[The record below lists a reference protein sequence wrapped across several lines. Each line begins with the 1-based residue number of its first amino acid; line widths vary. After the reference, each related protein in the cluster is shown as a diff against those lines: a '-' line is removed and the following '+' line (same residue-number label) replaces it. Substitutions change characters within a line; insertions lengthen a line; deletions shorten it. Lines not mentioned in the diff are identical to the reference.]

1 MTTTAI
7 IYARVSTARQADDG
21 LPVESQIDQC
31 QAKAAAIGADVLRV
45 FRDDGISGRSSRRP
59 GFTAAMDYCE
69 RNNVD
74 IFICWSTS
82 RFGRDQLDAG
92 LNKRLL
98 EKMGVRLIYA
108 SQEFGDDDE
117 GWLAESITS
126 VIDEMYSRKIAKDT
140 RRSMVRNA
148 RDGCFCGGRAPFGYR
163 SVPAGKRRRLQVDQA
178 EAGLVRTMVRWC
190 LAGAGTKAI
199 AVRLNE
205 SGLTKRGRRWDKA
218 NVVTVLKDRAMLG
231 QIVYRVGEEEIVTP
245 AHDAIVSAEDFA
257 AVQALLHDRA
267 PRNAGGRPRSEAVF
281 SGMLRCGACG
291 DAMTTETATGRGGV
305 RYHYYNCRAWLKG
318 CGCRSRRVPVEA
330 LDDWLLSGILDRVFT
345 PENIRDLVASMKASA
360 GRSRRDREAHATAI
374 ARERADVER
383 RLHRLYETVEA
394 GAGLELADVAPRIRE
409 LNTRRAQLARE
420 ADELSAQPVPA
431 TIAPRDIA
439 AGVEVFRG
447 LVERCEDPKR
457 VREFLSGIVRR
468 VVLDD
473 QEARVEYFPERIAL
487 PAVGGSQCEVRWLPD
502 LATLRTA
509 RIAIPGAGWR
519 RRRTA

>member
-1 MTTTAI
+1 MRKTAI
-7 IYARVSTARQADDG
+7 IYARVSTVRQADDG

-31 QAKAAAIGADVLRV
+31 HAKAQAIGAEVLRV
-45 FRDDGISGRSSRRP
+45 FRDDGISGRSPRRP
-59 GFTAAMDYCE
+59 GFTAAMDFCE
-69 RNNVD
+69 RNSVD
-74 IFICWSTS
+74 CFICWSTS

-98 EKMGVRLIYA
+98 EKMGVRLVYA

-148 RDGCFCGGRAPFGYR
+148 RDGFFCGSWVPFGFR
-163 SVPAGKRRRLQVDQA
+163 SVPAGKRRRLEIEPE
-178 EAGLVRTMVRWC
+178 EAGLVRTMFRWC
-190 LAGAGTKAI
+190 MEGAGTKAI

-205 SGLTKRGRRWDKA
+205 SGITKRGRRWDKA
-218 NVVTVLKDRAMLG
+218 SVSTVLKSRTNIG
-231 QIVYRVGEEEIVTP
+231 QIVYRVGDEEITTQ
-245 AHDAIVSAEDFA
+245 AHEAIISDEDFA
-257 AVQALLHDRA
+257 VVQEMMEERA

-318 CGCRSRRVPVEA
+318 VGCRSRRVPVVA
-330 LDDWLLSGILDRVFT
+330 LDEWLLAGILDRIFT
-345 PENIRDLVASMKASA
+345 PENIRDLVASLKADA
-360 GRSRRDREAHATAI
+360 GRARRDRAAHAAAI
-374 ARERADVER
+374 TKERTDVER
-383 RLHRLYETVEA
+383 RLRRLYETVEA

-409 LNTRRAQLARE
+409 LTTRRAQLARE
-420 ADELSAQPVPA
+420 ADEMAAAPPSV
-431 TIAPRDIA
+431 TVEPRDIA
-439 AGVEVFRG
+439 TGVEVFRG
-447 LVERCEDPKR
+447 MVERCEDPKR

-468 VVLDD
+468 VILEDH
-473 QEARVEYFPERIAL
+473 EARVEYFPERISM
-487 PAVGGSQCEVRWLPD
+487 PAIGGSQCEVRWLPD

-509 RIAIPGAGWR
+509 RIPMPPRGWR
-519 RRRTA
+519 RRAA